1 MRYLGGMVRLATTT
15 VQQKD
20 GGLFGYE
27 AIAKSAML
35 SGDFHRESSPEAEPK
50 IRRAAGNSVPL
61 EA

>member
-1 MRYLGGMVRLATTT
+1 MVRLATTP

-50 IRRAAGNSVPL
+50 IRRAARNSVPL